1 MSRSGAAPRE
11 VVEAAAPARG
21 RESAGRGEG
30 PSALTSAL
38 RAAPAR
44 RGVQTRLTVVPAPRT
59 WAEADTDPVGLVPEL
74 EPEQPALP
82 LLWPVPALH
91 RRDEPA
97 PATPGGEPTGR
108 APLPGSGGGE
118 GVPPDLDAWVARL
131 AAGALE
137 VLHGSRP
144 AGQLMRWFEPRVHRA
159 LADRAARVRPVPG
172 GAPRVAVR
180 SVHVSVRA
188 ATRDVPVVA
197 EAAAVVAVGPRCRAV
212 ALRLSP
218 YHGRWRVTALEV
230 G

>member
-1 MSRSGAAPRE
+1 MSR
-11 VVEAAAPARG
+11 PA
-21 RESAGRGEG
+21 
-30 PSALTSAL
+30 TSAL
-38 RAAPAR
+38 QVGPAR
-44 RGVQTRLTVVPAPRT
+44 RGVQTRLTVVPAPRS
-59 WAEADTDPVGLVPEL
+59 WPDTDGEPVALVPEH

-91 RRDEPA
+91 RRDEPGA
-97 PATPGGEPTGR
+97 EPPAASSAGP
-108 APLPGSGGGE
+108 AALAGSGDGE

-197 EAAAVVAVGPRCRAV
+197 EAAAVVAVGARCRAV